1 MVSGFIEISEYVE
14 AWGVFLMM
22 VRSGVRPD
30 QAVLV
35 VALSAV
41 MKLNDVELVETLR
54 TLAIK
59 TGYEGDVVVGTA
71 ILDAYTRIGSLDY
84 AVKFFEMM
92 PERNEYSWTTMISA
106 FAQCHSLDNAIA
118 FYERDPVKGVATRA
132 TVITAYAQKGM
143 IYEARHV
150 FDEIPNPNVVM
161 RNAMVAALGQRD
173 LECMSYHQM
182 YMLLKVVIEAVKP

>member
-1 MVSGFIEISEYVE
+1 MISGFIEISEYGE

-22 VRSGVRPD
+22 MRSGVRPD

-41 MKLNDVELVETLR
+41 MRLNDLELVESLR

-71 ILDAYTRIGSLDY
+71 ILDAYTRNGSLDY

-92 PERNEYSWTTMISA
+92 PIRNEYSWTTMIAA
-106 FAQCHSLDNAIA
+106 FA
-118 FYERDPVKGVATRA
+118 
-132 TVITAYAQKGM
+132 
-143 IYEARHV
+143 
-150 FDEIPNPNVVM
+150 
-161 RNAMVAALGQRD
+161 
-173 LECMSYHQM
+173 
-182 YMLLKVVIEAVKP
+182 